1 MPDPPRT
8 WATDRPVSLAVGR
21 RMVAVARSGEE
32 YFAIEDVCTHD
43 GAELTG
49 GEIEG
54 AEIICP
60 RHGARFCL
68 RTGEALTP
76 PAYEPVRVFA
86 TKIEVDICGY
96 AQTDAVASRRGA
108 GHRQPAGGLRA
119 RVDAPRQYRGA
130 RDGERIVHRNLIP
143 DLILVSPAERAWA
156 PPRSSPTACEL
167 DAKQVQ
173 CARELYLATPET
185 TWRLLARCDPAPCV
199 IS

>member
-1 MPDPPRT
+1 MSWIDAGPLDLGDGETR
-8 WATDRPVSLAVGR
+8 SLAVGR
-21 RMVAVARSGEE
+21 RMVAIARSGDD

-86 TKIEVDICGY
+86 TRID
-96 AQTDAVASRRGA
+96 
-108 GHRQPAGGLRA
+108 
-119 RVDAPRQYRGA
+119 
-130 RDGERIVHRNLIP
+130 DG
-143 DLILVSPAERAWA
+143 
-156 PPRSSPTACEL
+156 
-167 DAKQVQ
+167 
-173 CARELYLATPET
+173 
-185 TWRLLARCDPAPCV
+185 RLW
-199 IS
+199 ISAD

>member
-1 MPDPPRT
+1 MT
-8 WATDRPVSLAVGR
+8 WIDAGPANLNDGETRSLAMGR
-21 RMVAVARSGEE
+21 RMVALARSGDE

-86 TKIEVDICGY
+86 TRID
-96 AQTDAVASRRGA
+96 
-108 GHRQPAGGLRA
+108 
-119 RVDAPRQYRGA
+119 
-130 RDGERIVHRNLIP
+130 DG
-143 DLILVSPAERAWA
+143 
-156 PPRSSPTACEL
+156 
-167 DAKQVQ
+167 
-173 CARELYLATPET
+173 
-185 TWRLLARCDPAPCV
+185 RLW
-199 IS
+199 ISAD